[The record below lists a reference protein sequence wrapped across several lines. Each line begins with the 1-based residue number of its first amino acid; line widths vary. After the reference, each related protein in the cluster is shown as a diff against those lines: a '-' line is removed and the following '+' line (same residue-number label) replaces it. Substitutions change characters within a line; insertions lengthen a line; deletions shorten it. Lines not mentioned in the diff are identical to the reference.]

1 MIVGVPLMAVICDV
15 VGQLIFYGIKKHG
28 MGEMIDHYNTVFHPK
43 TKNDKGEAY
52 VR

>member
-15 VGQLIFYGIKKHG
+15 VGQLIFYEIKKHG